1 MIKISA
7 TLKLSIIGLIIFT
20 MIFLRFQGSLL
31 QRNTYSLTTKL
42 LLNGKT
48 FLLST
53 GDYNRLLNIS
63 FNFSMINQVCQE
75 SAPVLV
81 LIVVHSA
88 PSNFKKRQTIRD
100 TWGQVEETKQ
110 IVFMIGDPSSPEQQK
125 KLEEENTLFG
135 DIVQGNFIDNYRNLT
150 YKHVMVLKYFVY
162 HCPQAKYLLKT
173 DDDVFINWPS
183 MKNFLTYDLCPS
195 SDEPTIYCV
204 TRTHSKV
211 ERNDSKWVV
220 SFGEYPEEVYPQ
232 YCLGYVIVY
241 TPEVIFTLYKEAQT
255 SNSFLWVDDAFVT
268 GILFKNLDYTHTDI
282 ESLKLPVESLNAII
296 NHLLTLQLNHFY
308 LK

>member
-183 MKNFLTYDLCPS
+183 MKKFPHL
-195 SDEPTIYCV
+195 
-204 TRTHSKV
+204 RF
-211 ERNDSKWVV
+211 V
-220 SFGEYPEEVYPQ
+220 SFQ
-232 YCLGYVIVY
+232 
-241 TPEVIFTLYKEAQT
+241 
-255 SNSFLWVDDAFVT
+255 
-268 GILFKNLDYTHTDI
+268 
-282 ESLKLPVESLNAII
+282 
-296 NHLLTLQLNHFY
+296 
-308 LK
+308 